1 MLKLPSVPF
10 RSALLIALALL
21 AAVGGAVALTPQL
34 SYVDNPPSLDATI
47 PKRFGDWV
55 EVPSPY
61 VQVDLSVRRD
71 GELSTDQ
78 PYDETVMRTYRNS
91 KGQQVMLA
99 LAYGKRQRQ
108 EVKVHRPDLCYVAQG
123 YSVNSLVPTQFDVR
137 HGAGAKIAGKRM
149 IATNRGR
156 SEAVA
161 YWIRIGDLY
170 SESAW
175 ETRGH
180 ILREGLRGHVP
191 DGILVRASAP
201 IGSPND
207 AAAAFPVLE
216 SFLVDLVSATPS
228 DTTNLLV
235 R

>member
-1 MLKLPSVPF
+1 MIKLPTVPF
-10 RSALLIALALL
+10 RSALLIAVTLL
-21 AAVGGAVALTPQL
+21 VAVGGAIALTPHL
-34 SYVDNPPSLDATI
+34 SYVDSPPSLDATV

-61 VQVDLSVRRD
+61 VQVDLSVRREGD
-71 GELSTDQ
+71 LSTDQ
-78 PYDETVMRTYRNS
+78 PYDETVMRTYRNA

-123 YSVNSLVPTQFDVR
+123 YRVDSLVPTQFDVR
-137 HGAGAKIAGKRM
+137 RGAGAKIDGKRM
-149 IATNRGR
+149 IANNRGR
-156 SEAVA
+156 TEAVA
-161 YWIRIGDLY
+161 YWIRIGHLY

-180 ILREGLRGHVP
+180 ILREGLQGRVP

-201 IGSPND
+201 LGGPAE
-207 AAAAFPVLE
+207 AAAVFPVLE
-216 SFLVDLVSATPS
+216 AFLVDLVSAMPADAS
-228 DTTNLLV
+228 SLLV